1 MAININ
7 NDISYQLSLNVLKAL
22 GGNTDVSY
30 ETVDDIWDEIN
41 AIYDNAGDRLDIQAL
56 ILDIKNNGVYEY
68 YPTEEADAYSPVK
81 LNVNIPQK
89 YTEEYI
95 QELEKS
101 VFQEGY
107 NEGNEEGYKNGYT
120 AGNTDGFTDGYAE
133 GLDDGTEQQKALL
146 SEVTVK
152 ENGVYEREDGYKKVY
167 VEVDVPTFET
177 ETLSVELTENGT
189 HTYTPTTDGFSS
201 VEVSVN
207 VDIPDVTPADLRNL
221 IVEVNENK
229 EYEFLP
235 TDYDGWNKVNVTV
248 NVPTGGGGDSGKPKI
263 PNGFRLTES
272 DTADIGYGRLS
283 QIDFSQYDWSDVYD
297 MSYFF
302 AGFKASLST
311 DVGWSV
317 NDFQNFIE
325 NFNGRMLSMR
335 YMFKSGTYK
344 PLIVL
349 PNFGELTK
357 GCRDMSFLC
366 ESESKL
372 TNAVNIGSWNTSSV
386 ITTQRM
392 FYVCSKLKYIN
403 LFDTSNVLNARDMF
417 NGCSSLSSIPA
428 FDTSNMRDV
437 NGMFYGCS
445 MTSIPNFDFGKV
457 VDIGLLFKSC
467 GSLTSIPDMNFRNVL
482 TFTGTGSSSSSNSW
496 IAGCKALTSIGVID
510 CDNIMNFNY
519 ALGDTANT
527 NITQFGGF
535 RNLGKRYNL
544 TNTNSNYGFPYA
556 PNLTY
561 ESLVNVIDGLYDRA
575 SVGYPVLTLKMHAN
589 HMALLTDTDIATA
602 VAKGWS
608 LSS

>member
-1 MAININ
+1 M
-7 NDISYQLSLNVLKAL
+7 DIDYRLSLNVLKAL
-22 GGNTDVSY
+22 GGDTSKNFQSV
-30 ETVDDIWDEIN
+30 EEIWDDINE
-41 AIYDNAGDRLDIQAL
+41 IYDNAGDRLDIQAL

-68 YPTEEADAYSPVK
+68 YPTETADAYSPVK

-120 AGNTDGFTDGYAE
+120 AGNTDGYTDGYAE
-133 GLDDGTEQQKALL
+133 GLDDGGEQQKSLMVEA
-146 SEVTVK
+146 TIR
-152 ENGVYEREDGYKKVY
+152 ENGVFERSDGYRKVT
-167 VEVDVPTFET
+167 VDIEIPTFET
-177 ETLSVELTENGT
+177 EQLSVELTENGDYN
-189 HTYTPTTDGFSS
+189 YTPTKDGYDS
-201 VEVSVN
+201 VSVS
-207 VDIPDVTPADLRNL
+207 VKVPASEPADLRDL
-221 IVEVNENK
+221 IVEVKENK
-229 EYEFLP
+229 EFEFLP
-235 TDYDGWNKVNVTV
+235 TDYDGWKKVNLTV
-248 NVPTGGGGDSGKPKI
+248 SVPTGGGGDSGKPKI
-263 PNGFRLTES
+263 PNGFRLTEK
-272 DTADIGYGRLS
+272 DTADIYYTQLKNV
-283 QIDFSQYDWSDVYD
+283 DFSQYDWSDVYD

-302 AGFKASLST
+302 AGFRAELNNT
-311 DVGWSV
+311 DVWSV
-317 NDFQNFIE
+317 TDFSNFIE
-325 NFNGRMLSMR
+325 NFNGRMLCMR
-335 YMFKSGTYK
+335 NMFKSGAYK
-344 PLIVL
+344 PLKVL

-372 TNAVNIGSWNTSSV
+372 TNAVNVGSWNTSSV

-392 FYVCSKLKYIN
+392 FYACSKLEYIN

-417 NGCSSLSSIPA
+417 GGCSSLTSIPV

-437 NGMFYGCS
+437 NGMFSGCG

-457 VDIGLLFKSC
+457 VDIGLLFQNC
-467 GSLTSIPDMNFRNVL
+467 ESLKSIPDMNFRNVL
-482 TFTGTGSSSSSNSW
+482 NFTGNGSTSSSNSW
-496 IAGCKALTSIGVID
+496 IGKCTSLTSIGVID
-510 CDNIMNFNY
+510 CDNIVNFNY
-519 ALGDTANT
+519 AFGGAANT

-544 TNTNSNYGFPYA
+544 TNTNSSYGFPYA

-561 ESLVNVIDGLYDRA
+561 ESLLNVIDGLYDRA
-575 SVGYPVLTLKMHAN
+575 SVGYPVLTLKMHTN
-589 HMALLTDTDIATA
+589 HMALLTDTDIAAA